1 MSLDATEVRVGITGE
16 VFRGEITSPAPTT
29 SVSVLDATYLGL
41 GYVSEDGVTENWD
54 DSVDNIVAWQNATT
68 VRAATTESTGSIS
81 FTLIQTNGGVLETFH
96 RGSVMAEPTAG
107 NFRLDVKPVTA
118 DPRRWILDV
127 VDGTKHVRIYIGNG
141 EVTERGEIMYQN
153 GEPVGYP
160 LTITCYPDSNG
171 NLMQKFSDD
180 IAWGEGTDL
189 AS

>member
-1 MSLDATEVRVGITGE
+1 MALDATEVRVGITGE
-16 VFRGEITSPAPTT
+16 VFRGDSTSPAPTT

-68 VRAATTESTGSIS
+68 VRAATTESTGSIA
-81 FTLIQTNGGVLETFH
+81 FMLIQTNGGVLETFH
-96 RGSVMAEPTAG
+96 RGSTMAEPTPG
-107 NFRLDVKPVTA
+107 NFKLEVKPITA
-118 DPRRWILDV
+118 DPRAWVLDV
-127 VDGTKHVRIYIGNG
+127 VDGTKHVRIFIGNG

-160 LTITCYPDSNG
+160 LTITAYPDSSG
-171 NLMQKFSDD
+171 NLMVKYSND

-189 AS
+189 DS